1 MTQARSRLVCLDDT
15 PYYHITTRCVR
26 RAFLC
31 GTDHYSGQCFEH
43 RRDWI
48 RDRLTHLESVFGIDI
63 AAYAILSNH
72 CHLVVRLQSVDSL
85 DWSDEEVARRWN
97 QLFRLPAFVEAWLV
111 TKVDDAATKSYV
123 KPLIQKWKTRLCD
136 LGWFMRCL
144 NEYIA
149 RRANA
154 EDNCKGRFW
163 EGRYHSQALL
173 DEVALLTCMT
183 YVDLNPIRAGTA
195 TTPEA
200 SDFTSIQQRL
210 NNRKTI
216 NLLAFDPK
224 QDDKSIP
231 FAFVDYLQLVD
242 WTGRVMV
249 PNKQDSIP
257 EHLPNILQRLGIDNK
272 IWIPLMQGGYRKDF
286 QRVVGPLEKIQ
297 KMCER
302 LKQRWMCGARAST
315 VLYPT

>member
-1 MTQARSRLVCLDDT
+1 
-15 PYYHITTRCVR
+15 VR

-48 RDRLTHLESVFGIDI
+48 RDRLTHLESVFGIDV
-63 AAYAILSNH
+63 AAYAIMSNH
-72 CHLVVRLQSVDSL
+72 CHLVVRLQSADSL
-85 DWSDEEVARRWN
+85 DWSDEEVARRWK
-97 QLFRLPAFVEAWLV
+97 QLFRLPPFVEAWLV
-111 TKVDDAATKSYV
+111 AKDADKAIESYV
-123 KPLIQKWKTRLCD
+123 KPLIDEWKTRLCD
-136 LGWFMRCL
+136 LGWFIRCL

-154 EDNCKGRFW
+154 EDHCKGRFW
-163 EGRYHSQALL
+163 EGRYISQALL

-183 YVDLNPIRAGTA
+183 YVDLNPIRAGMA
-195 TTPEA
+195 ATPES
-200 SDFTSIQQRL
+200 SDYTSIQQRVTHQ
-210 NNRKTI
+210 KAV
-216 NLLAFDPK
+216 NLLAFDAT

-231 FAFVDYLQLVD
+231 FSFVDYLQLVD
-242 WTGRVMV
+242 WTGRDVL
-249 PNKQDSIP
+249 PNKRGAIP
-257 EHLPNILQRLGIDNK
+257 EQLPTILQRLGIDNQA
-272 IWIPLMQGGYRKDF
+272 WIKLMQGGYRKDF

-302 LKQRWMCGARAST
+302 LQQRWMCGIPANN